1 MYMGQINIIIK
12 KNITDME
19 SCQCHL
25 LLCHIVA
32 TTEPVETT
40 LAATTPFGEYIQNQR
55 LICSS
60 MYNHHGN
67 MNVHGADPIH
77 HLIDKKKYSD
87 PKI

>member
-1 MYMGQINIIIK
+1 
-12 KNITDME
+12 ME
-19 SCQCHL
+19 SCQCYL

-60 MYNHHGN
+60 MYPSFHNECTPREKCN
-67 MNVHGADPIH
+67 LPGAPSVNYSEILPQYTVDYV
-77 HLIDKKKYSD
+77 LIYGFNA
-87 PKI
+87 